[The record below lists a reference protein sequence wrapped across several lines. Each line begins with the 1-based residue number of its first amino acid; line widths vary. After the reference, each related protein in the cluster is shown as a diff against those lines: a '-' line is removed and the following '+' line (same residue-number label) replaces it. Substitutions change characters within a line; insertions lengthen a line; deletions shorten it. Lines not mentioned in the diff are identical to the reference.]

1 MADVELVIKLPEEV
15 YQKIKE
21 TSMFI
26 SGKRSGKSFDYTIF
40 NAINNGIPLT
50 EVFEDIKAEIL
61 DLDYL
66 VDSAKYSDSETRC
79 HNVDY
84 LVSEILKIIEADK
97 AESGC
102 GNE

>member
-1 MADVELVIKLPEEV
+1 MKKVIDIPDESYKNIKDQVDKRDYPDMQIGRVIVEGA
-15 YQKIKE
+15 
-21 TSMFI
+21 S
-26 SGKRSGKSFDYTIF
+26 
-40 NAINNGIPLT
+40 LT

-84 LVSEILKIIEADK
+84 LMSEILKIIDSHISKEGS
-97 AESGC
+97 EE
-102 GNE
+102 NE